1 MRSRSKRPMYQ
12 LLIRCKTPGAA
23 VFVPTTTLGRSHRSA
38 TREIRCVTS
47 SVTTTPATTRVT
59 ANGAG
64 RSANARTM
72 VVTFSIGAPT
82 TNESTKFVEAPRPA
96 NDGAI
101 TDEQHEQNGCG
112 RANSAPRSDP
122 VKPVRTKYGLK

>member
-1 MRSRSKRPMYQ
+1 MGSGFSRTF
-12 LLIRCKTPGAA
+12 IA
-23 VFVPTTTLGRSHRSA
+23 LGIHRASASA
-38 TREIRCVTS
+38 TRYVTRTL
-47 SVTTTPATTRVT
+47 TTTPATMRVT

-64 RSANARTM
+64 KSASASTI

-82 TNESTKFVEAPRPA
+82 TNESRKLVEAPRRT

-112 RANSAPRSDP
+112 SANKAPSTEP
-122 VKPVRTKYGLK
+122 LKPVRTK